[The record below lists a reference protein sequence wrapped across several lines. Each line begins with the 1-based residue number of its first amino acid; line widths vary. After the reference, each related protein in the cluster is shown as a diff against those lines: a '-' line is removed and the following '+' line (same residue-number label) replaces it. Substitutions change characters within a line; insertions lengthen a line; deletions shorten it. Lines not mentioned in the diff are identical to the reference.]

1 MEMEINKKIQKLQN
15 IIDQSQKIVFFGGA
29 GVSTASGI
37 PDFRSPDG
45 LYHIHYKYPP
55 EYMLSSDC
63 FYALPKEFFKF
74 YNDKILG
81 CLDAQPNYTHIWV
94 TELEKKGKLV
104 SVITQNIDDLHQKA
118 GTKNVRELHG
128 TVIKNHCI
136 RCGKFY
142 GVEDVKGKEIPYCSC
157 GGIIKP
163 DVVLYG
169 ESLDDDTVT
178 NAVNDISNADCII
191 IAGTSLAVYP
201 AAGLVDYFNGKYL
214 IVINMDSTREDER
227 ATLVFHEKLND
238 VLKNIEIR

>member
-1 MEMEINKKIQKLQN
+1 MEKEQMEKIQELQN
-15 IIDQSQKIVFFGGA
+15 IIDRSHRIVFFGGA

-45 LYHIHYKYPP
+45 LYNMKYDYPP
-55 EYMLSSDC
+55 EYMLSHDC
-63 FYALPKEFFKF
+63 FKVMPKEFFRF

-81 CLDAQPNYTHIWV
+81 CLDAKPNYTHMWV

-118 GTKNVRELHG
+118 GAKTVRELHG
-128 TVIKNHCI
+128 TVMKNHCD

-142 GVEDVKGKEIPYCSC
+142 GVDVVKGKEIPYCRC

-169 ESLDDDTVT
+169 ESLDDKTVT
-178 NAVNDISNADCII
+178 NAVNDITRADCLI
-191 IAGTSLAVYP
+191 IAGTSLSVYP
-201 AAGLVDYFNGKYL
+201 AAGLVDYFNGKY
-214 IVINMDSTREDER
+214 IVVINMDSTREDEC

>member
-1 MEMEINKKIQKLQN
+1 MEKIQKLQQ
-15 IIDQSQKIVFFGGA
+15 IINECNKIVFFGGA

-63 FYALPKEFFKF
+63 FYAMPKEFFRF

-81 CLDAQPNYTHIWV
+81 CLDAKPNYTHIWV
-94 TELEKKGKLV
+94 SKLENKGKLQ

-118 GTKNVRELHG
+118 GSKTVRELHG
-128 TVIKNHCI
+128 TVMKNHCTK
-136 RCGKFY
+136 CGKFY
-142 GVEDVKGKEIPYCSC
+142 GVDAVKGKIIPYCSC
-157 GGIIKP
+157 GGVIKP

-169 ESLDDDTVT
+169 ENLDDNTVT
-178 NAVNDISNADCII
+178 NAVNDIMVADCII
-191 IAGTSLAVYP
+191 IAGTSLSVYP
-201 AAGLVDYFNGKYL
+201 AAGLIDYFNGKY
-214 IVINMDSTREDER
+214 IVIINMDSTREDER

-238 VLKNIEIR
+238 VLGQILIQS